1 MEYLIVQDLQ
11 ISAIEKRKD
20 LDSDDLY
27 WLSLLRFI
35 NQFLNKT
42 TKFAP
47 RLTVEVHVSKPA
59 QT

>member
-27 WLSLLRFI
+27 WLSCCVLLTSF
-35 NQFLNKT
+35 
-42 TKFAP
+42 
-47 RLTVEVHVSKPA
+47 
-59 QT
+59 